1 MANMPVVNVAI
12 DFENNGT
19 FVDVSSYLKAFK
31 ITRGSSRVE
40 GPIVRYEAGKCEL
53 VLDNSDRR
61 FDPTN
66 LSGPYTTP
74 SGSPGSGVQQAQVVN
89 TQSSG
94 FGVTVSI
101 ASTDPDTANASLRDA
116 TSTTS
121 TSTSFTCTKPSG
133 TTSGDILVAFQAADW
148 GSASDMGNPTGGSSW
163 GSPVVS
169 LDVGTNDLHVK
180 VWIKTAGGSEPAS
193 YGFTQGT
200 FSDGVVCVA
209 AVRDATLSYVTDTD
223 TNHGTAFFTTPSVTP
238 VGTADYELRY
248 VAGTGTGLSGQT
260 WDWSGTDGPYTELED
275 AQSGTF
281 TTASL
286 AGKSTAGL
294 VTGTG
299 GTLVKPMRPVRVRAI
314 WSGTTY
320 DLYRGYVDSW
330 EITWQDPNWS
340 EVLVPCTDAF
350 KIFAHIDRKSSESV
364 SAASELTSARITR
377 ILDNIGWSASLRSI
391 ATGDVTLQS
400 TTLNGNIME
409 ELLVTNETEVGEL
422 YMTAD
427 GKVFFRNRNAI
438 NNDSRSTT
446 SNATF
451 GDGGGSELPY
461 ISLTFS
467 NDDTQLVNRVL
478 ITRVGGSEQV
488 AEDTAS
494 QLEYLVRSY
503 ERTDLLFNNDAAALN
518 MAQWVLSLSAQPELR
533 FETLE
538 IMPSGNDATTLF
550 PHALNRLIG
559 DRITVRRRPPG
570 GGDMI
575 EQDAFIRGI
584 EHEVTPAKWVTRW
597 TLQSTAAGGSFFII
611 GNSTRGRLD
620 NNPLGF

>member
-40 GPIVRYEAGKCEL
+40 GPIIRYEAGTCEL
-53 VLDNSDRR
+53 TLDNSDRR

-66 LSGPYTTP
+66 LAGPYTIP
-74 SGSPGSGVQQAQVVN
+74 SGSPGSGVQQAQS
-89 TQSSG
+89 TGTETYG

-101 ASTDPDTANASLRDA
+101 ASTDPETAEASLRDSTA
-116 TSTTS
+116 TTS
-121 TSTSFTCTKPSG
+121 TSTSFTCAKPSG
-133 TTSGDILVAFQAADW
+133 TASGDILVAFQAADW
-148 GSASDMGNPTGGSSW
+148 GSASSMGNPTGGSSW

-169 LDVGTNDLHVK
+169 LDVGANALHVK

-193 YGFTQGT
+193 YGFTQPT
-200 FSDGVVCVA
+200 FSDGVVFVA
-209 AVRDATLSYVTDTD
+209 AVRDATLSYVTDSD
-223 TNHGTAFFTTPSVTP
+223 TNHGTAFFTTPSITP

-248 VAGTGTGLSGQT
+248 VAGTGSNPAAS
-260 WDWSGTDGPYTELED
+260 WDWSSTDGPYTELED
-275 AQSGTF
+275 AQSTDF
-281 TTASL
+281 TVASL
-286 AGKSTAGL
+286 AGKTLSGL
-294 VTGTG
+294 TTGTG

-330 EITWQDPNWS
+330 DISWQDPNWS
-340 EVLVPCTDAF
+340 EVVVPCTDAF
-350 KIFAHIDRKSSESV
+350 KIFANIDRKSSESV
-364 SAASELTSARITR
+364 SAASELTSTRISR

-391 ATGDVTLQS
+391 ATGDVTLQA

-409 ELLVTNETEVGEL
+409 ELLLTNETEVGEL
-422 YMTAD
+422 YMTGD

-446 SNATF
+446 SQATF

-467 NDDTQLVNRVL
+467 NDDTQLVNRVI

-494 QLEYLVRSY
+494 QGEFLIRSY
-503 ERTDLLFNNDAAALN
+503 ERSDLLFNNDAAALN

-533 FETLE
+533 FDTLE
-538 IMPSGNDATTLF
+538 TMPSGNDAATLF
-550 PHALNRLIG
+550 PQALNRLIG
-559 DRITVRRRPPG
+559 DRITIRRRPPG

-575 EQDAFIRGI
+575 EQDCFIRGI
-584 EHEVTPAKWVTRW
+584 EHEVSPAKWITRW

-611 GNSTRGRLD
+611 GNATRGRLD
-620 NNPLGF
+620 QNPLGF

>member
-19 FVDVSSYLKAFK
+19 FQDVSAFLKSFK

-66 LSGPYTTP
+66 LTGPYTIPT
-74 SGSPGSGVQQAQVVN
+74 SGTGSGVQQAQVTG
-89 TQSSG
+89 TQTYG
-94 FGVTVSI
+94 YGVTISV

-121 TSTSFTCTKPSG
+121 TSTSFTCARPTG
-133 TTSGDILVAFQAADW
+133 TASGDILIALQAGDW
-148 GSASDMGNPTGGSSW
+148 GSASSIGNPTGGSSW
-163 GSPVVS
+163 GSAVVS
-169 LDVGTNDLHVK
+169 LSGGDYTLHVK
-180 VWIKTAGGSEPAS
+180 AWIKTAGGAEPATYS
-193 YGFTQGT
+193 FSQASG
-200 FSDGVVCVA
+200 SDGVVCVVA
-209 AVRDATLSYVTDTD
+209 IRDATLSYVTDTD
-223 TNHGTAFFTTPSVTP
+223 VNNGTAFFTTPSVEP
-238 VGTADYELRY
+238 VGTADYEVRF
-248 VAGTGTGLSGQT
+248 VAGVGAGSGQS

-275 AQSGTF
+275 AQSTSF
-281 TTASL
+281 TTASV
-286 AGKSTAGL
+286 AGKSLAGL

-314 WSGTTY
+314 WNSVTY
-320 DLYRGYVDSW
+320 DLYRGYVDAW
-330 EITWQDPNWS
+330 NITWADPNWS
-340 EVLVPCTDAF
+340 EVNVPCTDAF
-350 KIFAHIDRKSSESV
+350 KIFANFDRKSSESV
-364 SAASELTSARITR
+364 AAASELTSARITR
-377 ILDNIGWSASLRSI
+377 ILDNAGWSASLRSI
-391 ATGDVTLQS
+391 ATGDVTLQAS
-400 TTLNGNIME
+400 TLNGNIME
-409 ELLVTNETEVGEL
+409 ELLITNESEVGEL
-422 YMTAD
+422 YMTGD

-438 NNDSRSTT
+438 NNDARSTT

-461 ISLTFS
+461 TDLIFS
-467 NDDTQLVNRVL
+467 NDDTQLVNRVI

-494 QLEYLVRSY
+494 QNEFLVRSY
-503 ERTDLLFNNDAAALN
+503 ERSDLLFNNDTAALN
-518 MAQWVLSLSAQPELR
+518 MAQWVLSLSSQPELR
-533 FETLE
+533 FEILE
-538 IMPSGNDATTLF
+538 IMPSGNDATNLF

-584 EHEVTPAKWVTRW
+584 EHEVTPAKWITRW
-597 TLQSTAAGGSFFII
+597 TLQSTAAGGAFFII
-611 GNSTRGRLD
+611 GNATRGRLD
-620 NNPLGF
+620 LNPLGF